1 MQRGGRRPA
10 ARQATGLETSLRR
23 EEVAFGAL
31 FYFLA
36 ASAAPA
42 TVAAPA
48 AAAAARTALRRAPA
62 EGGGAAARSGYGS
75 VGPAGPCSRANASTC
90 ARCSARRPVP
100 ACSIWLRQEKP
111 SPTITASRDAS
122 RTFGSSTRSPQAI
135 ETS

>member
-10 ARQATGLETSLRR
+10 ARQATDLETSLRR

-36 ASAAPA
+36 AS
-42 TVAAPA
+42 AAPA

-122 RTFGSSTRSPQAI
+122 RTFGSSTRS
-135 ETS
+135 